1 MAVIGAVLAD
11 IGVSAGPGSGSASAV
26 LRVFHSLHGWTCIL
40 SRSVYCGKRTD
51 FGIRALS
58 STSMTTEHKVLVLYK
73 MKKNTA
79 CTLTLFSC
87 SPLPS
92 ILTFLVK

>member
-58 STSMTTEHKVLVLYK
+58 STSMTTEQGFGALQNEEKHSMYLD
-73 MKKNTA
+73 
-79 CTLTLFSC
+79 F
-87 SPLPS
+87 
-92 ILTFLVK
+92 I